1 MTIDIQRY
9 NLRKSTNIHQL
20 MHIRQVYK
28 ITKIC
33 ITHLPPSTNNQKLQC
48 QNKIRL
54 NFKVKLNRHK
64 KTLQRYIIAARSVT
78 STQNGIVKININA
91 LGIQNEDLK
100 EYTPKHHVQCNHTC
114 TSITSPYLKITVYT
128 HTFRSTKLSSG
139 TPTPA
144 EQVYQKKTQLNTNRN
159 GALIQSDNSSR
170 SELTS
175 SN

>member
-1 MTIDIQRY
+1 
-9 NLRKSTNIHQL
+9 
-20 MHIRQVYK
+20 MHIRQVHK

-33 ITHLPPSTNNQKLQC
+33 ITHLPSSTNNQRLQC

-64 KTLQRYIIAARSVT
+64 KTLQKYIIAARSVT

-100 EYTPKHHVQCNHTC
+100 EYTPEHHVQCNHRC

-128 HTFRSTKLSSG
+128 HTFRSTKLLSG
-139 TPTPA
+139 TATSA
-144 EQVYQKKTQLNTNRN
+144 EQVYQKKIQLNTNRN
-159 GALIQSDNSSR
+159 GVFIKSNNSTR
-170 SELTS
+170 SEVTS

>member
-1 MTIDIQRY
+1 
-9 NLRKSTNIHQL
+9 
-20 MHIRQVYK
+20 MHIRQVHK

-33 ITHLPPSTNNQKLQC
+33 ITHLPSSTNNQKLQC

-128 HTFRSTKLSSG
+128 HTFRSTNCHPAHQHQLSRY
-139 TPTPA
+139 T
-144 EQVYQKKTQLNTNRN
+144 KKKFELNTNRN
-159 GALIQSDNSSR
+159 GAFIKSDNSTR
-170 SELTS
+170 SEVTS